1 MSAPQKLHLVTGTSK
16 WMLAAASTSK
26 CAGDKQPV
34 RRGPSLTSPCLAT
47 GAMPIRRNT
56 YGDLQ
61 VVRDLATSPTPIRRN
76 TYGDLDVTPA
86 PDLLAG
92 LTMPQAA
99 MLRSRCNV
107 TFCPLSCPVLAH
119 ACAHRLIATTDSD

>member
-1 MSAPQKLHLVTGTSK
+1 MSTRMSSPSSVGFSFVYNAEGRTFGADIWEMSAPQKLHLVTGTSK

-47 GAMPIRRNT
+47 GA
-56 YGDLQ
+56 
-61 VVRDLATSPTPIRRN
+61 TPIRRN

-92 LTMPQAA
+92 LTDAA
-99 MLRSRCNV
+99 GGNV
-107 TFCPLSCPVLAH
+107 APGAADITPIQVLLAK
-119 ACAHRLIATTDSD
+119 